1 MQFLASKP
9 TIRSLLCGVVVVATR
24 WTNRDVLTETHPI
37 PLNFHYDER
46 TFKFQRMNCGKQK
59 IFSQFCRRVWHKSI
73 AIFERI
79 IPFYFRKTFKLVISS
94 RQRNS
99 FLRLL
104 SLLELHHSQTL
115 FVSVLDLRNNLLVRN
130 SQMRFEI

>member
-1 MQFLASKP
+1 MQFPASKP
-9 TIRSLLCGVVVVATR
+9 TIRSLLWVVVVVATR

-37 PLNFHYDER
+37 PLNFHCDER

-73 AIFERI
+73 VIFERI
-79 IPFYFRKTFKLVISS
+79 VPFYFRKT

-104 SLLELHHSQTL
+104 LLLELHHSQTL